1 MQNKDDNNHQIK
13 ITIGSQ
19 RLARRSSLGVSLIKP
34 FAERSTTFKM
44 PETLGVDILNHADIK
59 AESLKNSVNLS

>member
-1 MQNKDDNNHQIK
+1 MQNKDDSNHQIR

-44 PETLGVDILNHADIK
+44 PETLGVDILNHTGIK
-59 AESLKNSVNLS
+59 AESLKNSINLS